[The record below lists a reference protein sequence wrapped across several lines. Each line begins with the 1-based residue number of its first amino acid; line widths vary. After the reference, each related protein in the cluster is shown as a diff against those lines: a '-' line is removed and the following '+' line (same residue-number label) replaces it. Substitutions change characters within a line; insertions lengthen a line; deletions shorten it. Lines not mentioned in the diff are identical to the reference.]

1 MRNKVAM
8 STIRGLSVIESI
20 DIVVKSNCCGIE
32 IQTDYLP
39 EDEKEID
46 KIFKYAN
53 DKGLIVSIHAPS
65 GDINISALNKG
76 IRKESINQIKIAIDL
91 ASKYNTRV
99 VTFHPGS
106 LSSKRECEEAKWE
119 VLLESVAEIA
129 EYAKVNKVHVGI
141 ENMERRSKEMVFTID
156 DLNRFAQIGVDN
168 EYFGVTLDFSHF
180 ATNEIFLPTLDK
192 LKLPIKNIHMSQ
204 CVDGKPHYPMDNL
217 EGQVKLNEVLKE
229 LEKANYE
236 SVIVMELKGKL
247 GWEIFAASQQ
257 ILSKDLK

>member
-46 KIFKYAN
+46 KIFKYA
-53 DKGLIVSIHAPS
+53 KEKELIVSIHAPS

-91 ASKYNTRV
+91 ANKYNSRV

-106 LSSKRECEEAKWE
+106 LSSKRENQEEKWK

-129 EYAKVNKVHVGI
+129 EYAKSKKVHIGI
-141 ENMERRSKEMVFTID
+141 ENMERRSKEIVFTID
-156 DLNRFAQIGVDN
+156 DLNRFEEIGVDN

-180 ATNEIFLPTLDK
+180 ATNEIFLPKLDK
-192 LKLPIKNIHMSQ
+192 LRLPIKNVHMSQ
-204 CVDGKPHYPMDNL
+204 CVAGKPHYQMDDL
-217 EGQVKLNEVLKE
+217 EGQVRLNEVLKE
-229 LEKANYE
+229 LEKANYQ
-236 SVIVMELKGKL
+236 SMIVMEIKGKL
-247 GWEIFAASQQ
+247 DWTVFESSQQ
-257 ILSKDLK
+257 IISKHIY